1 MVPTHGR
8 DARRGQQLWQN
19 PDSPQTCLKKHEGH
33 DKGEKTSMLY
43 AGQNL

>member
-1 MVPTHGR
+1 MEEMLTE
-8 DARRGQQLWQN
+8 DNSCEQN

-33 DKGEKTSMLY
+33 DKGKKNSMLY